1 MVASTSKARQSLPP
15 SKGFDPTRLSF
26 HGSREELG
34 TSSAATRKPPMR
46 SGREGGGVIDPP
58 PSMLDQR
65 LADPVFRNWW
75 LGRIEFP
82 QGNVLP
88 MHRGRS

>member
-1 MVASTSKARQSLPP
+1 
-15 SKGFDPTRLSF
+15 
-26 HGSREELG
+26 
-34 TSSAATRKPPMR
+34 MR